1 VTVRNPGREERVRRA
16 AGPGLVI
23 VVAAVAL
30 AFLDATGQAFWQGL
44 VINLAIFTILTVSLN
59 LTSGFTGVFSLGQIG
74 FMALGAYLSAIL
86 TLPLP
91 EKAAYLPNLPTWL
104 AGVHLDQRI
113 GPIPVGF
120 LAATMVAGLVVSA
133 VAWLVGR
140 VLMRLSGHFVAVATL
155 GFLVIVRVVLFNAD
169 SFTRGSRTFSNVTPY
184 TNLWWSWAWVLVVVY
199 VVWRIKRSA
208 YGRDMFVQRDDR
220 LAAQAIGIRVMEP
233 RLLAFVVGA
242 FFSAVAGSLYAHFIT
257 SFSPTVF
264 YFDLTFRVIT
274 MLVIGGMGSVS
285 GSILGAILIVGLTE
299 ALRRV
304 EDATLWYGLSQ
315 IVLAVIFIIVITVR
329 REGLLGQREVPLDR
343 LFLRGRSSPETA
355 AAGPPADT
363 SPHASLAADAAAAEP
378 DQRR

>member
-1 VTVRNPGREERVRRA
+1 MTARDPDRLRRA
-16 AGPGLVI
+16 AGPGVVI

-30 AFLDATGQAFWQGL
+30 GLLDATGQAFWQGL

-91 EKAAYLPNLPTWL
+91 EKAAYLPNLPSWL

-120 LAATMVAGLVVSA
+120 LAATIVAGLVVSV

-155 GFLVIVRVVLFNAD
+155 GFLVIVRVILFNAD

-184 TNLWWSWAWVLVVVY
+184 TNLWWSWAWVLLVVY

-208 YGRDMFVQRDDR
+208 YGREMFVQRDDR

-299 ALRRV
+299 GLRRV

-343 LFLRGRSSPETA
+343 LFLRKRPAAPSEA
-355 AAGPPADT
+355 VAAGAPVDVASQPSISADPAP
-363 SPHASLAADAAAAEP
+363 SEP
-378 DQRR
+378 DQRP